1 MATGDTEIV
10 LDIWST
16 LKSFIP
22 AKEKMEAAERLV
34 KICDEFGIRKTEIFE
49 MAEDDKILQTAYDRY
64 FVDDD
69 GDNGWDEEWD
79 EYEGCIGIV
88 R

>member
-79 EYEGCIGIV
+79 EYEG
-88 R
+88 

>member
-1 MATGDTEIV
+1 
-10 LDIWST
+10 
-16 LKSFIP
+16 
-22 AKEKMEAAERLV
+22 
-34 KICDEFGIRKTEIFE
+34 

-79 EYEGCIGIV
+79 EYEG
-88 R
+88 